1 MKKGQLAD
9 VRKRSKESGL
19 RSENGVLGS
28 TEGRRRTNG
37 KPGVGNRRAEEHT
50 SIFKKPGEICLE
62 HSNPQRNPET
72 DTKRETDGKAEET
85 GPIGLRIKRRK
96 NQATKSTGWMPRH
109 HTPMKDAVSC
119 EKLRVVASEL
129 RSADLR
135 MGKPSQ
141 SHVWLSW
148 TESIGA

>member
-9 VRKRSKESGL
+9 VRKRSKESGI

-28 TEGRRRTNG
+28 TEGRRQTNG
-37 KPGVGNRRAEEHT
+37 KPGVRNRRAEEHT

-62 HSNPQRNPET
+62 HSTQKGNLKE
-72 DTKRETDGKAEET
+72 KSGKAEET

-141 SHVWLSW
+141 SHVWLSC

>member
-37 KPGVGNRRAEEHT
+37 RPGVRNRRAEEHT

-62 HSNPQRNPET
+62 HSTQKGNLKE
-72 DTKRETDGKAEET
+72 KSGKAEGNRT
-85 GPIGLRIKRRK
+85 
-96 NQATKSTGWMPRH
+96 NWSQDQATKKSSYKEHRV
-109 HTPMKDAVSC
+109 DAKAPYADEGRS
-119 EKLRVVASEL
+119 KLRKAAGSCKRTQIR
-129 RSADLR
+129 RSPN
-135 MGKPSQ
+135 GETQP
-141 SHVWLSW
+141 
-148 TESIGA
+148 ESCLAIMY